1 MTILK
6 VTSDN
11 GTIKTY
17 IVLDN
22 CFSIKSQKDES
33 GDPLIVFTGTN
44 GQTESFSFKS
54 EKSRDAYLEALEQED
69 LIYDNLIIDD
79 DYPEDEESEEEDNSK
94 DYLSS
99 SYDPMDSLRENK
111 YE

>member
-22 CFSIKSQKDES
+22 CFCIKSQKDKS
-33 GDPLIVFTGTN
+33 GDPVIIFTGSN
-44 GQTESFSFKS
+44 GQIESFSFKS
-54 EKSRDAYLEALEQED
+54 EKSRDAYLEALEEED
-69 LIYDNLIIDD
+69 LIYDNLIVDD
-79 DYPEDEESEEEDNSK
+79 DYPEDEEDETEDETEKESTE
-94 DYLSS
+94 DYLN
-99 SYDPMDSLRENK
+99 SYDPMKNLQ
-111 YE
+111 